1 MKTRIVTTEII
12 HLGMLDRLNHRLRN
26 QLQFMVDA
34 CQLLGNIQEQGGTTA
49 QQLAAMT
56 ADNGTILQLNGRR
69 GMTRLLLMIL
79 GSYRHL
85 AVISSNLSLIEEH
98 LNLIDLIFIAST
110 SRHLVGSS
118 IVTADNLILGCLAA
132 SLIIRDTETYH
143 VYTHIRRRLVW
154 IATIDTLEQRIEHRI
169 NLYITVIV
177 DGNLVVCL
185 QMERV
190 YHVHIVQ
197 IGSSS
202 LVCDVHRML
211 QWEIPHREC
220 LKLGITGTH
229 TTLVLII
236 KLTQANRHLTAAR
249 TRRSN
254 NNQRTLCFNIIVL
267 TEALVRGNQTHVVRI
282 ALDEIMAVSLD
293 ALALQTL
300 FEGDGGRLTII
311 MSDDNRTHHETTV
324 LELTSKAQ
332 HVLIVCNA
340 QVGTLLVLLYI
351 GCTNHD
357 NNLDAIADFLEHAQF
372 AVRLETRQN
381 SAGMMIVK
389 KFTTQFEVKLSVK
402 L

>member
-1 MKTRIVTTEII
+1 
-12 HLGMLDRLNHRLRN
+12 
-26 QLQFMVDA
+26 MVDA
-34 CQLLGNIQEQGGTTA
+34 RQLLGNIQNQCRTTA

-56 ADNGTILQLNGRR
+56 TDDGTILQFNGRSS
-69 GMTRLLLMIL
+69 MSRLRLMIL
-79 GSYRHL
+79 GSNRHL
-85 AVISSNLSLIEEH
+85 AILSSNLSLIEEH
-98 LNLIDLIFIAST
+98 LNLVNLILVASA
-110 SRHLVGSS
+110 SRHLVGSR
-118 IVTADNLILGCLAA
+118 IETADNLVLGCLAA
-132 SLIIRDTETYH
+132 SLIIRDAEAYH
-143 VYTHIRRRLVW
+143 IHTHIRRRLVW

-169 NLYITVIV
+169 NLYVTVIV

-197 IGSSS
+197 IGSSC

-220 LKLGITGTH
+220 LKLSIAGTH

-236 KLTQANRHLTAAR
+236 KLTQTNRHLTATR
-249 TRRSN
+249 TWRSN
-254 NNQRTLCFNIIVL
+254 NNQRTLSLNIIVL
-267 TEALVRGNQTHVVRI
+267 TESLVRGNQTHVMRI

-300 FEGDGGRLTII
+300 FEGDGCRLTII
-311 MSDDNRTHHETTV
+311 MSDDNRPHHETTV
-324 LELTSKAQ
+324 LELTTKAQ
-332 HVLIVCNA
+332 HVLIVSNA

-389 KFTTQFEVKLSVK
+389 KFTAQFEVKLSVK

>member
-1 MKTRIVTTEII
+1 
-12 HLGMLDRLNHRLRN
+12 
-26 QLQFMVDA
+26 
-34 CQLLGNIQEQGGTTA
+34 
-49 QQLAAMT
+49 
-56 ADNGTILQLNGRR
+56 
-69 GMTRLLLMIL
+69 
-79 GSYRHL
+79 
-85 AVISSNLSLIEEH
+85 
-98 LNLIDLIFIAST
+98 
-110 SRHLVGSS
+110 
-118 IVTADNLILGCLAA
+118 
-132 SLIIRDTETYH
+132 
-143 VYTHIRRRLVW
+143 
-154 IATIDTLEQRIEHRI
+154 
-169 NLYITVIV
+169 
-177 DGNLVVCL
+177 
-185 QMERV
+185 MERV
-190 YHVHIVQ
+190 NHIHIVQ

-220 LKLGITGTH
+220 LKLGIAGMH

-267 TEALVRGNQTHVVRI
+267 TEALVRGNQTHVMRI

-300 FEGDGGRLTII
+300 FEGDGGRLAII

-324 LELTSKAQ
+324 LELTTKAQ

-340 QVGTLLVLLYI
+340 QVGTLLVLLNI

-357 NNLDAIADFLEHAQF
+357 NNLNAIADFLEHAQF
-372 AVRLETRQN
+372 AVRLKTRQY

-389 KFTTQFEVKLSVK
+389 KFTAQFEVKLSVK

>member
-1 MKTRIVTTEII
+1 
-12 HLGMLDRLNHRLRN
+12 MLDRLNHRLRN

-69 GMTRLLLMIL
+69 GMPRLLLMIL

-98 LNLIDLIFIAST
+98 LNLIDLIIIAST
-110 SRHLVGSS
+110 SRHLVGSR

-143 VYTHIRRRLVW
+143 VHTHICRRLVW

-177 DGNLVVCL
+177 DGYLVISL

-190 YHVHIVQ
+190 NHIHIVQ

-249 TRRSN
+249 PRRSN

-267 TEALVRGNQTHVVRI
+267 TEALVRGNQTHVMRI

-293 ALALQTL
+293 AFALQTL
-300 FEGDGGRLTII
+300 FEGDGGRLAII
-311 MSDDNRTHHETTV
+311 MSDDNRPHHETTV
-324 LELTSKAQ
+324 LELTTKAQ

-351 GCTNHD
+351 GCTNHN
-357 NNLDAIADFLEHAQF
+357 NNLDAIADFLEHTQF
-372 AVRLETRQN
+372 AVRLEPRQN
-381 SAGMMIVK
+381 SAGMVIVK
-389 KFTTQFEVKLSVK
+389 KFTAQFEVKLSVK